1 MDFWIFDIMYPR
13 TIAKLIGLVIVGL
26 ILLYLYSLG
35 DRETRVHKF
44 VQRLSPRGQFVFFF
58 IVIIVIVSV
67 SWLIY
72 DAILFLL

>member
-13 TIAKLIGLVIVGL
+13 TIAKLIGLVILGV

-58 IVIIVIVSV
+58 IGVMVLVSV
-67 SWLIY
+67 SWLIL
-72 DAILFLL
+72 DAILLLL

>member
-44 VQRLSPRGQFVFFF
+44 VQRLSPRGQFIFFLF
-58 IVIIVIVSV
+58 GIMVIVSV

-72 DAILFLL
+72 DAIVLLL